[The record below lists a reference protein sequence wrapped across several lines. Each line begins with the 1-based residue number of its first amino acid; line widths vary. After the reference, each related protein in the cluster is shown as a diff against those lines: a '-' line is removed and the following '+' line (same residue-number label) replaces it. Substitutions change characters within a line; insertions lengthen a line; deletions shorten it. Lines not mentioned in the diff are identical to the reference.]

1 MSRGE
6 IPIMEDTINKLIEI
20 LDMTENTDYS
30 AKLSHLKQTIE
41 KMEFMVSV
49 MGQFSAG
56 KSKLINNLLEKE
68 KIGRAHV

>member
-49 MGQFSAG
+49 TRMHIHTHTHTHTHRGMQQ
-56 KSKLINNLLEKE
+56 
-68 KIGRAHV
+68 